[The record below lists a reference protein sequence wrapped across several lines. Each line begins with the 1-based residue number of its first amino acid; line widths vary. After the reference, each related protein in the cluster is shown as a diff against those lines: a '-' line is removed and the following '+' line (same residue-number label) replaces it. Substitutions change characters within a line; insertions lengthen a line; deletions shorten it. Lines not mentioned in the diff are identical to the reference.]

1 MCRVCQKSAPG
12 ADARKS
18 SNGIKERFSLIETIT
33 MAGSDSST
41 SREEGAAADLVECVH
56 CHRLT
61 PTANGPASSYPDTG
75 DTADA
80 L

>member
-1 MCRVCQKSAPG
+1 MPIGSINRTDHIAV
-12 ADARKS
+12 
-18 SNGIKERFSLIETIT
+18 SLIETT
-33 MAGSDSST
+33 AMGSSSGGP
-41 SREEGAAADLVECVH
+41 SREEGPPVECVH

-75 DTADA
+75 DTAEA